1 MTAPLHLAKPPV
13 TEALIDLRVEEAVAI
28 RQDQLDAIRRK
39 VGPDYPQATEQFRFH
54 ASVEAGPGRAP
65 EARAEDLGLQGW
77 ILGSADKT
85 QLAQFRSDGFTLN
98 RLRPYTSWEQ
108 ICPEALRLWSIYV
121 EVMRPT
127 SVARIAVRYIN
138 HVRLDGMNVS
148 LSDYLRAPLPMP
160 DGMDLPVTSF
170 LTSVV
175 LSGADAGF
183 SVRVTQ
189 SLEPPHLPP
198 DLLLLLDLDAS
209 ANGRW
214 LPNDQEVA
222 QVLNKL
228 RTMKNEAFFG
238 SLTAKAL
245 ARYR

>member
-1 MTAPLHLAKPPV
+1 MTAPLHLAKPPI
-13 TEALIDLRVEEAVAI
+13 TEALIDLRVEEAVGI
-28 RQDQLDAIRRK
+28 RQDQLDAIRRR
-39 VGPDYPQATEQFRFH
+39 VGASYPHATEQFRFH

-65 EARAEDLGLQGW
+65 EARAQDLGLQGW
-77 ILGSADKT
+77 ILASEDKA
-85 QLAQFRSDGFTLN
+85 QLAQFRSDGFTFN

-108 ICPEALRLWSIYV
+108 IFPEALRLWGIYS
-121 EVMRPT
+121 EVMRP
-127 SVARIAVRYIN
+127 SAVARIAVRYIN

-148 LSDYLRAPLPMP
+148 LSDYLRTPLPMP
-160 DGMDLPVTSF
+160 DGVNLPVTSF
-170 LTSVV
+170 LTSIV
-175 LSGADAGF
+175 LAGADPGF

-189 SLEPPHLPP
+189 SLEPPHQPP

-214 LPNDQEVA
+214 LPEDQTVA

-228 RTMKNEAFFG
+228 RVMKNEAFFG
-238 SLTAKAL
+238 SLTVEAI